1 MNELQRNELLSVI
14 ERNAR
19 DEGVNETAIPGVY
32 CYRAT
37 STRQVTPSIY
47 APSLCVIAQGSKQ
60 AMLDKDI
67 YHYSA
72 GEYLIVSVD
81 LPMIGQVLEASPDRP
96 YLCIKV
102 SLDLQQLSE
111 LMLHAKHNEP
121 ANPTITRGLFTGKL
135 DATESECLL
144 RLARLLDTPD
154 DIPILAPLMMREI
167 YYRLLRSDYGR
178 IITQTALK
186 GSHMQRIASIIQI
199 IKARLNQPIRV
210 QELAERAGMSL
221 STFHLHFKAVTAMSP
236 LQFQKHLRLLEAR
249 QLLMS
254 GAADAAN
261 TAYQVGYES
270 PSQFSREYARMFGNP
285 PRRDIGFLREE
296 RIGVPGA
303 AGVL

>member
-1 MNELQRNELLSVI
+1 MNDLQRNELLALI
-14 ERNAR
+14 GRNAS

-37 STRQVTPSIY
+37 STAQLTPSVY
-47 APSLCVIAQGSKQ
+47 DPSLCVVAQGSKQ

-81 LPMIGQVLEASPDRP
+81 LPMIGQVLEASVDKP

-102 SLDLQQLSE
+102 RLDLQQLSE
-111 LMLHAKHNEP
+111 LMLHTRRSEP
-121 ANPTITRGLFTGKL
+121 APDAITRGLFTGKL

-154 DIPILAPLMMREI
+154 DIPVLAPLIIREI
-167 YYRLLRSDYGR
+167 HYRLLRSDYSR
-178 IITQTALK
+178 IIAQTALK
-186 GSHMQRIASIIQI
+186 GSQMQRIASVIQT
-199 IKARLNQPIRV
+199 IKAQLNQPISV
-210 QELAERAGMSL
+210 QALAERAGMSL

-254 GAADAAN
+254 GSGDAAH

-285 PRRDIGFLREE
+285 PRRDISFLRDQQNP
-296 RIGVPGA
+296 VPQ
-303 AGVL
+303 

>member
-1 MNELQRNELLSVI
+1 MNELQRNELLSLI
-14 ERNAR
+14 ERNAS
-19 DEGVNETAIPGVY
+19 DEGVSETAIPGVY

-37 STRQVTPSIY
+37 STEQVTPSIY
-47 APSLCVIAQGSKQ
+47 DPSLCVIAQGSKQ

-81 LPMIGQVLEASPDRP
+81 LPMIGQVLEASPDKP

-111 LMLHAKHNEP
+111 LMLHAKHSEP
-121 ANPTITRGLFTGKL
+121 VNSTITRGLFTGKL

-144 RLARLLDTPD
+144 RLARLMDTQD

-167 YYRLLRSDYGR
+167 YYRLLRSDYGK
-178 IITQTALK
+178 IIAQTALK
-186 GSHMQRIASIIQI
+186 GSHMQRIAAVIQS

-210 QELAERAGMSL
+210 QELAERADMSL

-254 GAADAAN
+254 GSADAAN

-270 PSQFSREYARMFGNP
+270 ASQFSREYARMFGNP
-285 PRRDIGFLREE
+285 PRRDIAFLREE
-296 RIGVPGA
+296 RIGVSGT